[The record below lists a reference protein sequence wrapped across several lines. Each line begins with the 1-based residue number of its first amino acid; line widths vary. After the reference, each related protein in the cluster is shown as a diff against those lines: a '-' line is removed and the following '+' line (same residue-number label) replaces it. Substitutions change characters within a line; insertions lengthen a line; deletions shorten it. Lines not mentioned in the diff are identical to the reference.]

1 MTNDRRG
8 DQAIVAST
16 RAVTESLRP
25 TPPSGLRRRL
35 ASGSWQVGF
44 ISLAVG
50 ALLWQVVAVSAN
62 MSFFPPLSAVIVRLG
77 ELLAEPQTWEF
88 LFASLTNLI
97 VGFAISLSLGLG
109 IGLLMGMY
117 RRVDMALDIYVR
129 AMLTAPSLVFAPIL
143 FVMFGL
149 NRITVIVIV
158 VLYSMFIIILNTAS
172 AVKGSPGHIVEMARS
187 YGANDRYLFRKVLL
201 PAAMPLIMA
210 GVRLGVGRA
219 VKGMINGEMFI
230 AVVGLGGVVMT
241 AGRNFDAET
250 VLAVMLLIILIA
262 FAAVGIVER
271 VDRRLTSWLPE
282 NSRGAA

>member
-16 RAVTESLRP
+16 KAVTDLRP
-25 TPPSGLRRRL
+25 TPPRGLRRRVL
-35 ASGSWQVGF
+35 SGSWQVGVA
-44 ISLAVG
+44 SLGVG
-50 ALLWQVVAVSAN
+50 ALLWELIARSAD
-62 MSFFPPLSAVIVRLG
+62 MPFFPPLSAVIVRLG

-88 LFASLTNLI
+88 LFASITNLI
-97 VGFAISLSLGLG
+97 VGFAISLTLGLG
-109 IGLLMGMY
+109 IGLMMGMY

-143 FVMFGL
+143 FVIFGL
-149 NRITVIVIV
+149 NRITIIVIV

-172 AVKGSPGHIVEMARS
+172 AVKASPAPIVEMARA
-187 YGANDRYLFRKVLL
+187 YGANDRFLFRRVLL
-201 PAAMPLIMA
+201 PSAMPMIMA
-210 GVRLGVGRA
+210 GIRLGVGRA

-250 VLAVMLLIILIA
+250 VLAVMLLIILVA
-262 FAAVGIVER
+262 FGAVGLVER
-271 VDRRLTSWLPE
+271 IDRRLTSWLPE
-282 NSRGAA
+282 TSRGSA